1 MFDAPLHTG
10 SMLAD
15 AHRLHPQEHAEHVE
29 ETSMT
34 SNPNK
39 DHEDLREPENLAEKD
54 REKAARNN
62 PDQAEEGSSAK
73 GENPLSR
80 LHFGSAGS
88 GGAELE
94 PISKPKRP

>member
-1 MFDAPLHTG
+1 
-10 SMLAD
+10 
-15 AHRLHPQEHAEHVE
+15 
-29 ETSMT
+29 MT

-39 DHEDLREPENLAEKD
+39 DHEDLREPEDLGEKD

-62 PDQAEEGSSAK
+62 PDRAEEGADAK
-73 GENPLSR
+73 SENPLSR